1 MQLQLIRNATLRMT
15 YGGRPFIIDPALAA
29 KHSRPAYIGVSPNP
43 LVDLPMP
50 AQDVVSGI
58 EMAIISHLHG
68 DHFDPE
74 AETLLPKTLPIF
86 CQPADET
93 KLREKGFTGVT
104 PVEDSVTWAAISL
117 TRTPGEHGSGTWAEQ
132 LGPVSGFVFRAENEP
147 TVYWAGDTIW
157 CDAVKRVIDE
167 TQPDIIITH
176 SSGAILGDSGPIVMD
191 AAQTIAVCQAA
202 PQATVIATH
211 LESLDHGMVSRAELR
226 EAAEAAGIQ
235 PDQLL
240 IPSDGETL
248 KF

>member
-1 MQLQLIRNATLRMT
+1 MQLQLIRNATLRLN

-29 KHSRPAYIGVSPNP
+29 KHSKPSYAGVSPNP

-50 AQDVVSGI
+50 AEDVVSGI
-58 EMAIISHLHG
+58 EMVIISHLHG

-74 AETLLPKTLPIF
+74 AEALLPKTLPIF
-86 CQPADET
+86 CQPANET
-93 KLREKGFTGVT
+93 DLREKGFEAVT
-104 PVEDSVTWAAISL
+104 PVEDSVTWAGLSL
-117 TRTPGEHGSGTWAEQ
+117 TRTPGEHGTGAWAER

-157 CDAVKRVIDE
+157 CEVVKRVIEE

-240 IPSDGETL
+240 IPADGETL